1 MKIVILGAG
10 QVGST
15 LAERLSFEKNDI
27 TLVDASKRRL
37 KQLPELDVRTVSG
50 HASSPYLARSRG

>member
-37 KQLPELDVRTVSG
+37 KQLPDLDVDGLWPRLKSL
-50 HASSPYLARSRG
+50 YLARSRG

>member
-37 KQLPELDVRTVSG
+37 KQLPDLDVRTVSATPRVPLPCAKQG
-50 HASSPYLARSRG
+50 